1 MLHGVGRRQV
11 KGKASLSFRAAA
23 GDRPLIL
30 RLGAFGRIAG
40 GKAQLHILGDVH
52 RVRRVVGH
60 QAVEIR
66 DNRFGILLGVVIGI
80 LRRELRPIGCALC
93 GEVNGRAGGIFRCPN
108 CVIVGRFR
116 DLPVGLRQRYGRE
129 ADAAARAARV
139 GRDKD
144 LADEELVAR
153 VHQLI
158 IKADLAHIPTVASTI
173 GGRVHH
179 AAVHQ
184 DFHARGGVPGGNIQV
199 RVLHLIAVREVK
211 LKARFA
217 LFTAGGD
224 AGLAGR
230 LRILC
235 VGSRVVQRHID
246 GVVNPA
252 FHQTAQAGDGVFGIL
267 SCVDIHIVCVELRP
281 VLGALCGKVDGGAHR
296 GGHHAGYIRLFVV
309 CQGQDGHI
317 LNDLYSLALI
327 RGQNRQLAALI
338 RLRLG
343 GAHHRTV
350 VHQAGVL
357 AVHGAGKGKCGA
369 VDGAG
374 DVEVQGSVQSVK
386 SGVAIQNGVTGGLV
400 VGISALTCGARR
412 LFGDFADD
420 VAQGAFHA
428 VLHAGNRH
436 IVALIVVQSLDHI
449 GEGIGRTH
457 VGQVCTVFA
466 DIDLVAVERIRVIRR
481 NGDGLVASRE
491 GNILHICRQRLAAVF
506 EDDSLDGD
514 GTRSLGG
521 ALRLILHQQM
531 AVFVAARAVRDL
543 HHIGA
548 LFFTAI
554 QRAAYTRGAG
564 VGQSGRQGGGRI
576 LHAYDQLHGLALIG
590 RRDRKHKAFL
600 AERIGALGQALR
612 AGEAE
617 GFHLCAGGEFH
628 RALAAVRTE
637 ANRVDICNQP
647 SLLAGLI
654 LEAVIDGFVGLGAE
668 NDIIRCVGVERFF
681 RQGSVVRL
689 ERMRGRAQIRLC
701 LILHAVDVVVGG
713 ARRDI
718 QRDLYVAVE
727 HVQGDRFSRCNG
739 DIRRGFRPG
748 ALLHGEGNADG
759 LPVVAH
765 IQIADTIF
773 LGQTEIPI
781 HRVFRGVQIDAQDVL
796 DDDADGQ
803 RARPTD
809 KVAAGGVA
817 LAGIFAGIVLPERSA
832 ADHGIGLARLV
843 DVREGLQMAERLPK
857 GQLTVAVI
865 LQALDVLER
874 RRRPNRTVPILA
886 GGIEGRPVIGNC
898 GQALRTEHLF
908 GVQRIVPDHRVGA
921 FRRRHVCG
929 QRPQA
934 GRGGNVRELLVFI
947 QVEIELPFFGPELF
961 VDQGREVLILLLEAL
976 LRLCIADLMGD
987 LGDVVGGLRLLD
999 AQVVVR
1005 LFL

>member
-1 MLHGVGRRQV
+1 M
-11 KGKASLSFRAAA
+11 
-23 GDRPLIL
+23 
-30 RLGAFGRIAG
+30 
-40 GKAQLHILGDVH
+40 
-52 RVRRVVGH
+52 
-60 QAVEIR
+60 
-66 DNRFGILLGVVIGI
+66 
-80 LRRELRPIGCALC
+80 
-93 GEVNGRAGGIFRCPN
+93 
-108 CVIVGRFR
+108 
-116 DLPVGLRQRYGRE
+116 
-129 ADAAARAARV
+129 
-139 GRDKD
+139 
-144 LADEELVAR
+144 
-153 VHQLI
+153 
-158 IKADLAHIPTVASTI
+158 
-173 GGRVHH
+173 
-179 AAVHQ
+179 
-184 DFHARGGVPGGNIQV
+184 
-199 RVLHLIAVREVK
+199 LHLIAVREVK

-327 RGQNRQLAALI
+327 RGRLVNRRAAPVHALQKE
-338 RLRLG
+338 LHPPPG
-343 GAHHRTV
+343 
-350 VHQAGVL
+350 HQAGVL

-554 QRAAYTRGAG
+554 QRAAYTRGW
-564 VGQSGRQGGGRI
+564 
-576 LHAYDQLHGLALIG
+576 
-590 RRDRKHKAFL
+590 RRTKR
-600 AERIGALGQALR
+600 
-612 AGEAE
+612 
-617 GFHLCAGGEFH
+617 
-628 RALAAVRTE
+628 
-637 ANRVDICNQP
+637 P
-647 SLLAGLI
+647 SRWRSYSA
-654 LEAVIDGFVGLGAE
+654 
-668 NDIIRCVGVERFF
+668 
-681 RQGSVVRL
+681 RL
-689 ERMRGRAQIRLC
+689 
-701 LILHAVDVVVGG
+701 
-713 ARRDI
+713 
-718 QRDLYVAVE
+718 
-727 HVQGDRFSRCNG
+727 
-739 DIRRGFRPG
+739 
-748 ALLHGEGNADG
+748 
-759 LPVVAH
+759 
-765 IQIADTIF
+765 
-773 LGQTEIPI
+773 
-781 HRVFRGVQIDAQDVL
+781 
-796 DDDADGQ
+796 
-803 RARPTD
+803 
-809 KVAAGGVA
+809 
-817 LAGIFAGIVLPERSA
+817 RSA
-832 ADHGIGLARLV
+832 SRSCSHWS
-843 DVREGLQMAERLPK
+843 P
-857 GQLTVAVI
+857 
-865 LQALDVLER
+865 
-874 RRRPNRTVPILA
+874 
-886 GGIEGRPVIGNC
+886 
-898 GQALRTEHLF
+898 
-908 GVQRIVPDHRVGA
+908 
-921 FRRRHVCG
+921 
-929 QRPQA
+929 
-934 GRGGNVRELLVFI
+934 
-947 QVEIELPFFGPELF
+947 GP
-961 VDQGREVLILLLEAL
+961 
-976 LRLCIADLMGD
+976 
-987 LGDVVGGLRLLD
+987 
-999 AQVVVR
+999 
-1005 LFL
+1005 